1 MDKKSKRNIIIPIG
15 IGVCA
20 IGLLVVATISFVSL
34 PEPNSVNVDDNNIVN
49 DYPETVS
56 NEYVRGQVD
65 NWWYYGMG
73 QSEIRYDGIL
83 YQLEGTNSNYF
94 TRNDNSHL
102 YENGGTSWTWRGLET
117 YELIYDYDAKN
128 LWIR

>member
-1 MDKKSKRNIIIPIG
+1 MDKEKWQVGLIIG
-15 IGVCA
+15 ITALILLGIYLGVSS
-20 IGLLVVATISFVSL
+20 TSEFK
-34 PEPNSVNVDDNNIVN
+34 NSIVN

-56 NEYVRGQVD
+56 NEYVRRQVD

-73 QSEIRYDGIL
+73 QSEIKYDGII
-83 YQLEGTNSNYF
+83 YQLEGTNRNYF

-102 YENGGTSWTWRGLET
+102 YENGGTSWTWHGLGT

-128 LWIR
+128 L